1 MSNKYV
7 GMDVHKAITV
17 ICVLNEKGEVE
28 SFTRLQTRAEILRA
42 FFAGLAG
49 TVHIVLEEGG
59 WSAWLQ
65 QLLQP
70 LVASVLVCETRHL
83 PARRSG
89 NKSDAADAEHLAR
102 ALRQGDLT
110 AVYKGSAALQQQRD
124 LCRTYENLVE
134 DATRTQNRL
143 KALYR
148 GRGIACAGHQVF
160 RSDVRQAWLAKLPTP
175 ALQFRAATLLR
186 ELDTQQELRKLAKAQ
201 LLASAQQQPDYAR
214 LVRIPGLGPVRVALL
229 LALVGTPHRFRT
241 KRQFWTY
248 CGFAVRTHS
257 SADYTEV
264 QGRIVR
270 QTKKTMTRGLNYNF
284 NRRLKAVFKGAAYSV
299 RRSEQFRQ
307 YYERLV
313 ASGTKPE
320 LATLTVARKLAA
332 ITLTLWQR
340 QEDFAVD
347 KAFAQA

>member
-1 MSNKYV
+1 
-7 GMDVHKAITV
+7 MDVHKAITV
-17 ICVLNEKGEVE
+17 ICVLNEKGAVE

-42 FFAGLAG
+42 FFAGLG
-49 TVHIVLEEGG
+49 GSVHVVLEEGG
-59 WSAWLQ
+59 WSAWLAE
-65 QLLQP
+65 LLQP
-70 LVASVLVCETRHL
+70 LVASVLVCETRHSQ
-83 PARRSG
+83 RRHTA
-89 NKSDAADAEHLAR
+89 NKSDDADAEQLAR
-102 ALRQGDLT
+102 LLRQGELRP
-110 AVYKGSAALQQQRD
+110 VYKGTAPQQQRRD

-160 RSDVRQAWLAKLPTP
+160 RPDQRQGWLDKLPTP

-186 ELDTQQELRKLAKAQ
+186 ELDTQQELRKQAKAQ
-201 LLASAQQQPDYAR
+201 LLAAAQQHPDYAR
-214 LVRIPGLGPVRVALL
+214 LVRIPGLGPVRVAVL

-248 CGFAVRTHS
+248 CGFAVRTAS
-257 SADYTEV
+257 SADYAERN
-264 QGRIVR
+264 GCIVK
-270 QTKKTMTRGLNYNF
+270 QAKKTYTRGLNQNF

-299 RRSEQFRQ
+299 RRSAKFQE
-307 YYERLV
+307 YYESLV

-320 LATLTVARKLAA
+320 LATLSVARKLAS

-340 QEDFAVD
+340 QEDFELH
-347 KAFAQA
+347 KAFA